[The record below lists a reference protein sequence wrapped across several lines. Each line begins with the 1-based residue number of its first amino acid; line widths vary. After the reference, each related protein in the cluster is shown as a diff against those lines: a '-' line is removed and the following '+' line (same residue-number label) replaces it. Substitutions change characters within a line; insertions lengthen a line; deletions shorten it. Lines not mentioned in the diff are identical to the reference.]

1 MFRKKWFWI
10 VIVLIVIGGGAA
22 AAFAR
27 RGDQGTTVTAETI
40 QKRDLEAIV
49 TASGKIEPKKTVNIS
64 AQTMGRVTRL
74 GVEEGDRVKAGQFL
88 LQIDPVT
95 AEAAVRR
102 DVAAVAGAQTALEQS
117 RVSLQSARANLDLAQ
132 KNLKRQQ
139 ELWSSGL
146 TTRETLERAQSEL
159 EMRESDLKAREQEI
173 KTRETQLNQQR
184 AGLASS
190 QHTLAQVRFD
200 SPFDGIVTR
209 RNIEEGENVVVGTM
223 NNAGTVLLT
232 VADMSIIE
240 AEVEVD
246 ETDIPFV
253 QLGQIAKIK
262 IDAIPD
268 KSFSGKVT
276 EIGNSPIQTAG
287 TGTTRTATNF
297 KVTVQ
302 IDQQIPDV
310 RPGFTCTAEITTA
323 TRKQAVAVPIQAM
336 TVRELLY
343 DAQGNVVHEE
353 RPPKPRFRFGPPQP
367 AAAPVTQA
375 ELKPGEKREE
385 KEGVFLMK
393 DGKAAFVIVKTGIA
407 GERYLEVLSGLKD
420 GDQVITGPFDSVRG
434 MYEGD
439 PVKTAPKPGANGTK

>member
-1 MFRKKWFWI
+1 MLRKKWFWI
-10 VIVLIVIGGGAA
+10 VVALVVIGGGAA

-27 RGDQGTTVTAETI
+27 RGETGTTVTVESI

-49 TASGKIEPKKTVNIS
+49 SASGKIEPKKTVNIS

-74 GVEEGDRVKAGQFL
+74 AVEEGDRVRAGQFL

-102 DVAAVAGAQTALEQS
+102 DIAAVAGAQTALEQA
-117 RVSLQSARANLDLAQ
+117 RVSLQSARANLDVARQ
-132 KNLKRQQ
+132 NLKRQR
-139 ELWSSGL
+139 ELWSAGL
-146 TTRETLERAQSEL
+146 TTRETLERAEA
-159 EMRESDLKAREQEI
+159 EVEVRESDLKAREQEI
-173 KTRETQLNQQR
+173 KTRETQLNQQQ

-190 QHTLAQVRFD
+190 KHTLAQVRFD
-200 SPFDGIVTR
+200 APFDGIVTR

-232 VADMSIIE
+232 VADMSVIE

-253 QLGQIAKIK
+253 QLGQSAIIK

-268 KSFSGKVT
+268 REFSGKVT
-276 EIGNSPIQTAG
+276 EIGNSPIQTTG

-302 IDQQIPDV
+302 IDGQIPDV

-323 TRKQAVAVPIQAM
+323 TRKQVVAVPIQAM
-336 TVRELLY
+336 SVRELVY
-343 DAQGNVVHEE
+343 DAQGNIVHEQ
-353 RPPKPRFRFGPPQP
+353 RPPRPRFRFGPPQP
-367 AAAPVTQA
+367 AQAPAVT

-385 KEGVFLMK
+385 REGVFLMK
-393 DGKAAFVIVKTGIA
+393 DGKAAFTIVKTGIA
-407 GERYLEVLSGLKD
+407 GERYLEVLSGLQE

-439 PVKTAPKPGANGTK
+439 PVKTAPKPGNDK